1 MLERVDH
8 STRGRYRQQRLERLY
23 RTHSRLAARLRAQ
36 GCDWLQIEDALEDAE
51 RERVLD
57 LVGLDHAA
65 GEVGDE

>member
-23 RTHSRLAARLRAQ
+23 RKHHRLVARLRAQ
-36 GCDWLQIEDALEDAE
+36 ECSWLEIEDAVEDAE

-57 LVGLDHAA
+57 LVGLDNS
-65 GEVGDE
+65 GRVDDE